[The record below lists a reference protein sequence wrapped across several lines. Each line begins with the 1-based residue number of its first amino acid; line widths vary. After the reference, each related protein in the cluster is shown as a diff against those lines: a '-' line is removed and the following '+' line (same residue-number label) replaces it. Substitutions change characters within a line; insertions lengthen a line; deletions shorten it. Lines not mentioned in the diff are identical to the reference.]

1 MTSRMLSIVCSM
13 PFTTCP
19 ARTAARGIDIVRK
32 RRTMPS
38 CLSMAMTIAVDDTP
52 LATVTMRIPGVR

>member
-1 MTSRMLSIVCSM
+1 MLNIVWSR
-13 PFTTCP
+13 PFTTWP

-52 LATVTMRIPGVR
+52 LATVRIRIPGVR